1 VVISNLSNPG
11 GSASAAAS
19 RVPIE
24 ALRFYDRARLLPAE
38 TQGPGVAGTVA
49 PHLERRLRFIN
60 GARELGFSLAEIREL
75 LALSDHGLSDEDQS
89 PSRIDRLVGQ
99 LDDKL
104 VELMRLRKA
113 LLRVREDVPKPT
125 ALHGGSIL
133 AVFGGGPDE

>member
-1 VVISNLSNPG
+1 MASNLSNSG

-38 TQGPGVAGTVA
+38 IQGLGVAGTVP

-75 LALSDHGLSDEDQS
+75 LALSDHGMADGDQS
-89 PSRIDRLVGQ
+89 PSRIDRLVRQ

-104 VELMRLRKA
+104 VELMRLRKV
-113 LLRVREDVPKPT
+113 LLPNSGRRPEASGIAGRINPCG
-125 ALHGGSIL
+125 LRR
-133 AVFGGGPDE
+133 GPG

>member
-1 VVISNLSNPG
+1 MVSNLSNPG
-11 GSASAAAS
+11 GSASAAAN

-38 TQGPGVAGTVA
+38 TQGLGVAGTVP

-75 LALSDHGLSDEDQS
+75 LALSDHGMADGDQS
-89 PSRIDRLVGQ
+89 PSRIDRLVRQ

-104 VELMRLRKA
+104 VELMRLRKV
-113 LLRVREDVPKPT
+113 LLRIREDVPKPA
-125 ALHGGSIL
+125 ALQGGSIL
-133 AVFGGGPDE
+133 AVFGGDPDE

>member
-1 VVISNLSNPG
+1 VASNLSNPG
-11 GSASAAAS
+11 GSASAAAIG
-19 RVPIE
+19 VPIE

-38 TQGPGVAGTVA
+38 IQGLGVAGTVPA
-49 PHLERRLRFIN
+49 QLERRLRFIN

-89 PSRIDRLVGQ
+89 PSRIDRLVRQ

-113 LLRVREDVPKPT
+113 LLRIREDVPKPAT
-125 ALHGGSIL
+125 LQGGSIL
-133 AVFGGGPDE
+133 AVFGGDPDE